1 MLNIILD
8 LNSQILGFILIVFFL
23 FFLFLS
29 CIDLKSYIGLF
40 STGLLI
46 IMIWIGIEKPSEAY
60 LKKMNIPSEEAEK
73 YNNLGFG
80 FCYRDNYTGE
90 TCLNYLKYFENKI
103 KEEQAEKE
111 KVEKEKAEKEEIIK
125 ENIEKMKE

>member
-1 MLNIILD
+1 MLNFILD
-8 LNSQILGFILIVFFL
+8 LNSQILVFILVVFFPI
-23 FFLFLS
+23 FLFLS
-29 CIDLKSYIGLF
+29 CIDPKFFIGFF

-60 LKKMNIPSEEAEK
+60 LKKMNIPSEEAKK

-80 FCYRDNYTGE
+80 FCHKNNYTGE

-103 KEEQAEKE
+103 KEERAEKE
-111 KVEKEKAEKEEIIK
+111 
-125 ENIEKMKE
+125 